1 MTMTRKVR
9 SIAKVLDT
17 HLPPEEI
24 DAFVRSAADH
34 IKYSEYQENPVGFV
48 KEVLG
53 DVVTD
58 DIRKMMESVRDNQ
71 ITIARSANAT
81 GKAQPVFAPV
91 LTPTGFVWIGS
102 IRPGQTVIGGDGR
115 PCRVTGVFPQGRKPI
130 FRVVMSDGTQ
140 SLCTP
145 DHLWACRSS
154 SGKHRGRPYSVMTTA
169 ELSRV
174 LHRFM
179 HIPMCGPVEFPR
191 ADLPLEPYVLGVLLG
206 DGCLGQ
212 GVRLSNPEN
221 WIIDKL
227 KTLLPEGVSLNS
239 YYGGSLEHGI
249 AAPPGKRNPIKT
261 ILSNL
266 GLIGRKSPQKFI
278 PKKYLLGD
286 VSQRKDLLAGLMD
299 TDGTIDKKSCVIFD
313 TSSRQLSD
321 DVRWL
326 VMSLGGTAKLRPKKA
341 PVYHHNGETRHGLP
355 DYRLFI
361 KLPFCPFTLPRKA
374 KRWRNPL
381 EMQKQAH
388 RLVKKIEPAGFAEC
402 VCISVDNK
410 DGLYLTNDFIVT
422 HNSHGAARVAVWW
435 YKCFSDSQVFTAAA
449 PPFENLSHIL
459 WGQIGEIVAKHPELF
474 DTDRQ
479 TSLHLERHPRSF
491 LTGLT
496 IPSSG
501 TDAQRQA
508 KFSGKHAPHLLF
520 ILDEGDAIPDPV
532 YAGIESCMSGGH
544 ARLLVMHN
552 PRHQEGAP
560 YRMERDGLA
569 NVIEISAL
577 NHPNVIY
584 GRDVIPGGAVSC
596 DLTVQRINK
605 YCRPIR
611 PGETP
616 DENYFLL
623 PKYLEYVDA
632 PRESGGRYDPL
643 QPGWYRVVE
652 QVFWTLVLGKYPQ
665 QAEDQ
670 LIARSWVEAAR
681 SRWDVYVAA
690 NGEHPPDGVAGIQG
704 VDVAEYGP
712 DLSVVCHRFGGFVER
727 LLTKSSM
734 DPLEVGDWA
743 ATEAKRR
750 RIQCSHVDGTGVGAG
765 VAPQMIRNGCLA
777 AGLKVATKPTA
788 TSELGEFTILRDQ
801 LGWAC
806 REWLRTDPGS
816 MLPPDEELIEELLA
830 FTYTTVNGR
839 VRITPTDQIKDQIK
853 RSPDRAM
860 ALFFTFADPLS
871 GAAVGPMEVSEQAKR
886 KAVIK
891 RRASVV

>member
-1 MTMTRKVR
+1 LTIANQSNLIDLPKNDCIVLAHEIKARLNKKQLREIRK
-9 SIAKVLDT
+9 L
-17 HLPPEEI
+17 LQ
-24 DAFVRSAADH
+24 ADQDFS
-34 IKYSEYQENPVGFV
+34 KYRDDPVGFV
-48 KEVLG
+48 RDVLG
-53 DVVTD
+53 ETVTD
-58 DIRKMMESVRDNQ
+58 DMAAMLESVRDNQ
-71 ITIARSANAT
+71 ITIARSANAV
-81 GKAQPVFAPV
+81 GKTHTAARAALWFFLAHE
-91 LTPTGFVWIGS
+91 
-102 IRPGQTVIGGDGR
+102 RPQVIT
-115 PCRVTGVFPQGRKPI
+115 C
-130 FRVVMSDGTQ
+130 
-140 SLCTP
+140 
-145 DHLWACRSS
+145 
-154 SGKHRGRPYSVMTTA
+154 
-169 ELSRV
+169 
-174 LHRFM
+174 
-179 HIPMCGPVEFPR
+179 
-191 ADLPLEPYVLGVLLG
+191 
-206 DGCLGQ
+206 
-212 GVRLSNPEN
+212 
-221 WIIDKL
+221 
-227 KTLLPEGVSLNS
+227 
-239 YYGGSLEHGI
+239 
-249 AAPPGKRNPIKT
+249 AAPP
-261 ILSNL
+261 
-266 GLIGRKSPQKFI
+266 
-278 PKKYLLGD
+278 Y
-286 VSQRKDLLAGLMD
+286 
-299 TDGTIDKKSCVIFD
+299 
-313 TSSRQLSD
+313 
-321 DVRWL
+321 
-326 VMSLGGTAKLRPKKA
+326 
-341 PVYHHNGETRHGLP
+341 
-355 DYRLFI
+355 
-361 KLPFCPFTLPRKA
+361 
-374 KRWRNPL
+374 
-381 EMQKQAH
+381 
-388 RLVKKIEPAGFAEC
+388 
-402 VCISVDNK
+402 
-410 DGLYLTNDFIVT
+410 
-422 HNSHGAARVAVWW
+422 
-435 YKCFSDSQVFTAAA
+435 
-449 PPFENLSHIL
+449 ENLSRLL
-459 WGQIGEIVAKHPELF
+459 WGQISAVCGQHPDLF
-474 DTDRQ
+474 DRFSKKALSIKRDD
-479 TSLHLERHPRSF
+479 LSF
-491 LTGLT
+491 LIGRS

-501 TDAQRQA
+501 TDAEKQA
-508 KFSGKHAPHLLF
+508 KFSGDHAPQQLF
-520 ILDEGDAIPDPV
+520 IVDEGDAVPDPV
-532 YAGIESCMSGGH
+532 YAGIESCMSGEF
-544 ARLLVMHN
+544 ARMLVMFN
-552 PRHQEGAP
+552 PRAQQGKP
-560 YRMERDGLA
+560 YQMERDGLA
-569 NVIEISAL
+569 NVVEISAL
-577 NHPNVIY
+577 NHPNVIE
-584 GRDVIPGGAVSC
+584 GHDVIPGAVSAEK
-596 DLTVQRINK
+596 TVQRINK

-632 PRESGGRYDPL
+632 PRESGGRYEPL

-690 NGEHPPDGVAGIQG
+690 NGEHPPNGVAGIQG